1 LHTPGEPVNKEA
13 LMRRITRHRVHL
25 LTACL
30 GLILAASSPQ
40 SAAAERVANWNAVA
54 VTATVM
60 SGHNGVVS
68 SRALAITQVAV
79 HDALNAIERR
89 YKPYALHGTT
99 DPGASPDAA
108 IAAAAHDALVGLIA
122 VGILPFVGFGTATQQ
137 AAAVA
142 FVNAQYA
149 ADLATIPD
157 GAARARGIAVGQA
170 AARAIL
176 ARRSV
181 DGATTFV
188 LYTPGTRPGDWQP
201 TPNPSPFDP
210 PAGGERLPAVLP
222 GWGKVT
228 PFVLRSSS
236 QFEPRRPPSLES
248 QRYARDYN
256 EVMAIGE
263 KSSISRTP
271 EQTQIARFWYEGS
284 PAGWSRIGRVVGEV
298 RGLDSWQRARLLAL
312 MNLAMAD
319 GFIAGME
326 TKYTFNF
333 WRPVTAIRAGDT
345 DGNDDTIADPNWSSL
360 LNSPAIPDYTSTHSI
375 LGAAAAAVLRR
386 FFGDDDVA
394 FQTTSGV
401 PFGGITRSFQSFSE
415 AARENGD
422 SRIYAGIHFRSAVE
436 EGIRQGSR
444 IGRFVFTHALRPI
457 EGDEDERDWKR

>member
-1 LHTPGEPVNKEA
+1 
-13 LMRRITRHRVHL
+13 MRRIMRYRVRL

-30 GLILAASSPQ
+30 ALILTASFPQ
-40 SAAAERVANWNAVA
+40 SGAAAERVANWNAVA
-54 VTATVM
+54 VSATVR
-60 SGHNGVVS
+60 SGHNGVVQ

-89 YKPYALHGTT
+89 YTPYALDGTT
-99 DPGASPDAA
+99 DPSAAPDAA
-108 IAAAAHDALVGLIA
+108 VAAAAHDALVGLIA
-122 VGILPFVGFGTATQQ
+122 VGALPFVGFGSATQQ

-142 FVNAQYA
+142 FVNLQYA

-157 GAARARGIAVGQA
+157 GPAKTRGVAVGQA
-170 AARAIL
+170 AARAVL
-176 ARRSV
+176 ARRSS

-188 LYTPGTRPGDWQP
+188 PYIPGTRPGDWQP

-210 PAGGERLPAVLP
+210 PAAGERLPAVLP
-222 GWGKVT
+222 GWGQVT

-236 QFEPRRPPSLES
+236 QFEPDPPPSLDS
-248 QRYARDYN
+248 RRYTRDYD

-263 KSSISRTP
+263 KSSVSRTP

-284 PAGWSRIGRVVGEV
+284 AAGWSRIARVVGEV
-298 RGLDSWQRARLLAL
+298 RNLDSWQSARLLAL
-312 MNLAMAD
+312 INLAMAD

-386 FFGDDDVA
+386 FFDDDEVP
-394 FQTTSGV
+394 FQTTSGA
-401 PFGGITRSFQSFSE
+401 PFAGITRAFQSFSE
-415 AARENGD
+415 AARENGQ

-444 IGRFVFTHALRPI
+444 IGRFVFTHALRPT
-457 EGDEDERDWKR
+457 EGDDDERDRKR